1 MDIDTLLNA
10 LKNIDNSKIT
20 ILIVDASNANRYH
33 LSRLLDRYNI
43 IEAASGTSAI
53 EIVKKE
59 HIDLVLLD
67 IFMPEADGYEVFKQL
82 KNNEKSKDIPVVIVT
97 TTADEESID
106 LAYKA
111 GVIDYVIKPFKPKE
125 LLARISTQ
133 LSISF
138 MQKDL
143 EKRIE
148 LVNKHV
154 SFSTTDLNG
163 VITEVSEAFCRL
175 SGYTKKELIGKKH
188 NIMRHEDTSDDVYNN
203 LWDTILKGKSW
214 EGEVKNKRKN
224 GGYFWTNVVISPIY
238 DATDTIYGYT
248 AIRQDITNEK
258 IVQGMAITDQ
268 LTDIYNR
275 RYFNEVFPR
284 EIKRSIRTGYS
295 LSFMMLDIDYFKQY
309 NDTYGHQAGDE
320 VLKKVAK
327 TLKSQL
333 LRIEDLVFRIG
344 GEEFGVIYTTNVF
357 ADSSKIA
364 NNLCKAIVDLKIE
377 HKTSK
382 VVPVLSVS
390 IGLVCIKFSLPANIT
405 LDMNDIYKLAD
416 EELYRAKDSG
426 RNKVCYKYL
435 NA

>member
-20 ILIVDASNANRYH
+20 ILIVVASNTNRYH
-33 LSRLLDRYNI
+33 LSKLLDRYNV
-43 IEAASGTSAI
+43 IEAVSGVNAI
-53 EIVKKE
+53 KTVKKE

-67 IFMPEADGYEVFKQL
+67 IFMPEIDGYKVLKQL
-82 KNNEKSKDIPVVIVT
+82 KNNKKSKNIPVIFLT
-97 TTADEESID
+97 STAYEESID
-106 LAYKA
+106 MAYKA
-111 GVIDYVIKPFKPKE
+111 GVMDYIIKPFIPKE
-125 LLARISTQ
+125 LLARIYTQ

-188 NIMRHEDTSDDVYNN
+188 NIMRHEDTADDVYNN
-203 LWDTILKGKSW
+203 LWDTLLKGKNW

-224 GGYFWTNVVISPIY
+224 GGYFWTYVVISPIY